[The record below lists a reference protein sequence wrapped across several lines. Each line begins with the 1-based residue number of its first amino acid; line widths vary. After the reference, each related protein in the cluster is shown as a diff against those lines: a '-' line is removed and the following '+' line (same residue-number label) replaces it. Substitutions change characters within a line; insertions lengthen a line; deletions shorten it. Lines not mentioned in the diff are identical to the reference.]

1 MTVCFVQLFGTQEL
15 ELREEV
21 ASLRQE
27 KQELRYNV
35 RLLEEDN
42 QTLRDE
48 LQQLRGTTSDSRSRQ
63 VNGETISHLFQ
74 ILSAS

>member
-1 MTVCFVQLFGTQEL
+1 MTVCVVQLFKTQEL

-27 KQELRYNV
+27 KQELQYNI

-48 LQQLRGTTSDSRSRQ
+48 LQQLQGRTFDSHSHKF
-63 VNGETISHLFQ
+63 NTEPISHLFK